1 MQHRENSGDDAPSGP
16 MPEPR
21 DRATIEAEITDLL
34 FRRTDRALWNDPATN
49 RQIDALYAELERDHG
64 VERHPA
70 PRS

>member
-1 MQHRENSGDDAPSGP
+1 

-21 DRATIEAEITDLL
+21 DRATIEAELTET
-34 FRRTDRALWNDPATN
+34 RRLRVERALWNDPDTN
-49 RQIDALYAELERDHG
+49 RQIDALETELQRDHG